1 MQLLKS
7 TMKSERTRENARR
20 SLENMRVATDSVM
33 MTTSRFPG
41 ETMMAEMGT
50 DLIEGA
56 LVSDDSCSNTQSE

>member
-1 MQLLKS
+1 
-7 TMKSERTRENARR
+7 
-20 SLENMRVATDSVM
+20 MRVATDLVM
-33 MTTSRFPG
+33 MTTSRFLG